1 MLYWATSGFAV
12 GVTVVTGG
20 VELPAPQPSDKRVN
34 RMTAEEHSAPR
45 EIVTRASKPGEKD
58 RVGHCS

>member
-12 GVTVVTGG
+12 GVTVATGG
-20 VELPAPQPSDKRVN
+20 VELPAPQPSDTRVN

-45 EIVTRASKPGEKD
+45 EIVTRASKPGEK
-58 RVGHCS
+58 S